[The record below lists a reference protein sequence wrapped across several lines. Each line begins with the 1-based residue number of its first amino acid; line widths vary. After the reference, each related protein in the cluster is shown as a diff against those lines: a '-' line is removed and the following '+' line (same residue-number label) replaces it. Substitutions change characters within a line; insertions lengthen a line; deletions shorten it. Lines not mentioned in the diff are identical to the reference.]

1 MVVPSFSNNQSDADI
16 GNSNE
21 DPAIVPIILRFCRVV
36 IHAIAIH
43 EIAVGID
50 AVGIDIG
57 YRTQTVRSCRKTAA

>member
-50 AVGIDIG
+50 IG